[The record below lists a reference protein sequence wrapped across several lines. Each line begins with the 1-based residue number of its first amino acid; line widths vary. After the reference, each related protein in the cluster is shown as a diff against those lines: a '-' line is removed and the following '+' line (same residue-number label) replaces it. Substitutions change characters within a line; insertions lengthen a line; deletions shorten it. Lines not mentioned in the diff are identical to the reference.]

1 MKYKSSG
8 LMILL
13 GLIITGTVIVDSALG
28 ITPRIYKEEH
38 PHSGTLSAYG
48 GQYTSPT
55 YDYGTRW
62 ETWLEEADPYCS
74 LRIGW
79 VEGEIFTWKSK
90 YPGQC
95 YGTNGSGSM
104 KGRWRNEHGYSV
116 WFRGAV
122 DCYFG
127 K

>member
-1 MKYKSSG
+1 MKNKILG
-8 LMILL
+8 PVILL
-13 GLIITGTVIVDSALG
+13 GLIIAGTVIVDSALG
-28 ITPRIYKEEH
+28 IAPRTKEEH
-38 PHSGTLSAYG
+38 PHSGTLVAYG

-55 YDYGTRW
+55 YYYGTRW
-62 ETWLEEADPYCS
+62 ETWIEEADPYCS

-79 VEGEIFTWKSK
+79 VQGEIFTWKSR
-90 YPGQC
+90 YPIQC

-104 KGRWRNEHGYSV
+104 KGRWLNMHGYSV